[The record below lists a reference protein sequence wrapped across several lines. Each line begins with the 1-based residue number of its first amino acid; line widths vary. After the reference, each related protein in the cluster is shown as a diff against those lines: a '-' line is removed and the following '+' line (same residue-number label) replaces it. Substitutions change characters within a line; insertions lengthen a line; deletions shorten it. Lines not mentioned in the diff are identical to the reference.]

1 MTEGDLVAKIEAIW
15 AKHSLAA
22 QEEIRTALAAYGA
35 APLSSS
41 PGQPDSSEPERA
53 EIEAF
58 VAAML
63 AWATAARRVRVKA
76 KRQLLL
82 WYAYNIYCR
91 HDRKIDLLPYFETRL
106 DKEGQRQL
114 RQLLT
119 VEGKYEVLGAREGNQ
134 IRVNGRRLAQRFAKS
149 LGKDKKRRW
158 EWLLAA
164 LVVGAWGAGATS
176 TALAAGNVTHG
187 AAATFKMF
195 AALLAGIMAVTAISL
210 AYCGP
215 DSDPGHES
223 NDDPGV
229 SRPIRHKDVMQAGSA
244 TPPECPEKNPF
255 LRRRCYVRIAMSLER
270 GDIDGAVSRYR
281 AALAIRYS
289 ETDVPEG
296 ELKKSARSYY
306 ELDSRDVRHRLAA
319 LLSRHGRNPE
329 AAAVMREQLQVRAH
343 LQDAPPE
350 LVPDVDCGI
359 AIALMMRAGETEEA
373 SAVATSCSGPTLT
386 PYFVEYERALAYA
399 ATGHTVWAVRA
410 LGTALSG
417 FLLYDEAVPDPWT
430 HLGTENAMAVDSAQ
444 RLSQALAES
453 ERVGEAVRLGDVW
466 IVMEKAETEPPT
478 PRIVVDVWR
487 LLERPCAVRA
497 RSRDEL
503 VGRQWKMRIA
513 MADEASGAGVML
525 KPGEHRSR
533 IPMTE
538 FLFDVSAP
546 DSECFDIKQTVS
558 ACRVQGRVT
567 TGSACSRLR

>member
-1 MTEGDLVAKIEAIW
+1 MTDGEIGARLEAIF
-15 AKHSLAA
+15 AKHAA
-22 QEEIRTALAAYGA
+22 AAAEEARDLLKASGA
-35 APLSSS
+35 AP
-41 PGQPDSSEPERA
+41 PSETARDLEGA
-53 EIEAF
+53 EIDAF
-58 VAAML
+58 VEKML
-63 AWATAARRVRVKA
+63 AWVKASRGVRWKA
-76 KRQLLL
+76 KRQLLI

-91 HDRKIDLLPYFETRL
+91 HDRKIDLLPQFEKRL
-106 DKEGQRQL
+106 DKQGQRQL

-119 VEGKYEVLGAREGNQ
+119 VEGKYEVLGAEEGNQ
-134 IRVNGRRLAQRFAKS
+134 IRVNGRRLARKFKGTLS
-149 LGKDKKRRW
+149 GEEKRRW
-158 EWLLAA
+158 DWLLAA

-176 TALAAGNVTHG
+176 TALAAGKVTYG
-187 AAATFKMF
+187 AVATFKMF
-195 AALLAGIMAVTAISL
+195 AAILAGITAVTAISL

-215 DSDPGHES
+215 DSDLEQES

-244 TPPECPEKNPF
+244 TPPECPEKNSF
-255 LRRRCYVRIAMSLER
+255 LRRRCYVRIAMSLE
-270 GDIDGAVSRYR
+270 GSDIDGAVSRYR
-281 AALAIRYS
+281 SALAIRYS
-289 ETDVPEG
+289 DTDVPEG
-296 ELKKSARSYY
+296 ELKKSTRSYY
-306 ELDSRDVRHRLAA
+306 ELDSREVRLRLAA

-343 LQDAPPE
+343 LKDAPPE

-430 HLGTENAMAVDSAQ
+430 HLGTETAMAVDSAQ
-444 RLSQALAES
+444 RLSLALEEA
-453 ERVGEAVRLGDVW
+453 ERVGEAVRLGEVW
-466 IVMEKAETEPPT
+466 IVMEKAESEPPT

-487 LLERPCAVRA
+487 LLERPCATRA
-497 RSRDEL
+497 HSRDEL

-533 IPMTE
+533 IPMAE
-538 FLFDVSAP
+538 FLFDVAVP
-546 DSECFDIKQTVS
+546 EAECFDIKQTVS

-567 TGSACSRLR
+567 TGSACSLSR